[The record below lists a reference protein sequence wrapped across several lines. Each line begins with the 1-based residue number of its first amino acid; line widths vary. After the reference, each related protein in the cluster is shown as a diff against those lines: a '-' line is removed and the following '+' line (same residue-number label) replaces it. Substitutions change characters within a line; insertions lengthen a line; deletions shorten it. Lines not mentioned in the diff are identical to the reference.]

1 MKTLLTFSLA
11 AAALALTS
19 APAFAVVIP
28 RFPLIAPA
36 VAS

>member
-19 APAFAVVIP
+19 APAFA
-28 RFPLIAPA
+28 FPDS
-36 VAS
+36 ASRQF